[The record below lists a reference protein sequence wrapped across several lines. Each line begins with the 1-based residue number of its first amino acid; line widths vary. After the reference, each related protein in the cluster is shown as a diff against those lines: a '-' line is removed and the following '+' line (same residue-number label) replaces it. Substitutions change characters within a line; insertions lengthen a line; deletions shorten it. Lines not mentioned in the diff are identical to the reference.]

1 MKRTIA
7 LLLAFFAAASIMTF
21 SVGAEEVEEGELI
34 IRLYDPDSGEVDPW
48 LANVSDAL
56 SITELDGYTC
66 LTHTTWDDSWSTSL
80 SMKRYFEVDWENYEF
95 DRIMFVADIYFYS
108 DPEIDFDASGEFKIK
123 FGDGSDTNGN
133 TDEKNQ
139 FLFYCWDMGLVN
151 GWNHLEIPLCE
162 LYCFANDTELY
173 TTTDWFCIW
182 LKGTGYTFDVSIA
195 RLDIVYT
202 SESLQTETTEEA
214 TEAETETEAVTTT
227 DDDSASVTTAENT
240 SADAVTTAESDG
252 TSSSGCGSVVAAV
265 PIVFVLAVTTTVS
278 TVSVTKRRK
287 R

>member
-1 MKRTIA
+1 MKRIIA
-7 LLLAFFAAASIMTF
+7 LLLAVFAAASIMTF
-21 SVGAEEVEEGELI
+21 SVSAEEVDEGELI

-66 LTHTTWDDSWSTSL
+66 LTHETWDDSWSTSL

-95 DRIMFVADIYFYS
+95 DRIMFVADIYFNS
-108 DPEIDFDASGEFKIK
+108 EPEIDFDASGEFKIK

-133 TDEKNQ
+133 TDETNQ

-162 LYCFANDTELY
+162 LYCFASDPELY

-202 SESLQTETTEEA
+202 SESLQTETTAEV
-214 TEAETETEAVTTT
+214 TEAETETEAVTTA
-227 DDDSASVTTAENT
+227 DEDSTSVTTAENT
-240 SADAVTTAESDG
+240 EADAVTTAAVEE
-252 TSSSGCGSVVAAV
+252 TSSGCGSSVTAVTATVISAAGAAV
-265 PIVFVLAVTTTVS
+265 IC
-278 TVSVTKRRK
+278 VTKK
-287 R
+287 KKK